1 MMWERIRAAWQ
12 EWSILIVGLA
22 VIFSAIVLG
31 GRLSSS
37 TNPAPAISS
46 AQGRDRGKPIAA
58 STVTTSPPPQ
68 GGSAKPPAK
77 QVAQSSQA
85 PSPQPAHQDNPA
97 TAPKP
102 SANAAEPSPAAAPS
116 PPPHDHMAA
125 SSTPS
130 PSATTGTIARATVP
144 NSAPPAA
151 NAAAP
156 ASNAIP
162 AMGDA
167 SSGRQVFKKCQ
178 ACHSLEPGKNMLGPS
193 LGRRHRPQSGCGGR
207 LQLIRRR

>member
-1 MMWERIRAAWQ
+1 MWERIRAAWQ

-46 AQGRDRGKPIAA
+46 DQGRDRGKPIAA

-130 PSATTGTIARATVP
+130 PSATTGQSP
-144 NSAPPAA
+144 APPSPILRRLPPTLLHRPPMQFRPWAMPRQA
-151 NAAAP
+151 VWSSGNARP
-156 ASNAIP
+156 AIP
-162 AMGDA
+162 ASPA
-167 SSGRQVFKKCQ
+167 RTCS
-178 ACHSLEPGKNMLGPS
+178 A
-193 LGRRHRPQSGCGGR
+193 RRWPA
-207 LQLIRRR
+207 